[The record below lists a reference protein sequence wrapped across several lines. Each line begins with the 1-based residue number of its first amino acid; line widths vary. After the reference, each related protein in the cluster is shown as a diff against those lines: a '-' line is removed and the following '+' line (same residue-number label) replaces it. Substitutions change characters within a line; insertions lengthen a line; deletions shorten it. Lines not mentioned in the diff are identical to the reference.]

1 MWIFKNKKYLITNIL
16 IILSFILLIYLSNFL
31 FYQKYVTNNNL
42 FLNNVIANILE
53 KYPNITKEEIVSLLN
68 NSNENNNILSEYGI
82 YLDNSYV
89 LNNNE
94 LVKYNNISNLVL
106 VIFLSLSLFIIYLI
120 KLKKVNKELNYILS
134 YLKDINM
141 GIYKLEIDSNDETSF
156 SLLKNEL
163 LKTTIMLKEI
173 ASINQKDKVLLKKSL
188 EDISH
193 QIKTPLTTI
202 TLILDNIDE
211 TNYKEKVKDM
221 KRIVV
226 NLNFLINSLLKLAR
240 FDANTITFKRDKIL
254 VSNLLDKVILNVS
267 ILADLKEIEIIKK
280 GDLHSFIKG
289 DFNWEEEALT
299 NILKNSL
306 EHSLNNKNIE
316 IIVENNK
323 LYTSITIKDNG
334 VGISEHDLKHIF
346 ERFYKCENSTS
357 SSVGIGLSLAKSI
370 IEHDEG
376 SISVT
381 SKAGIGTSF
390 IIKYFKFLKCS

>member
-16 IILSFILLIYLSNFL
+16 IIISFILLIYLSNFL

-42 FLNNVIANILE
+42 FLNNVISNILE

-68 NSNENNNILSEYGI
+68 NSNGNSNILSEYGI

-89 LNNNE
+89 LNNNK
-94 LVKYNNISNLVL
+94 LVKYNNISNLIL
-106 VIFLSLSLFIIYLI
+106 VILLSLSLLIIYLI

-254 VSNLLDKVILNVS
+254 VSDLLDKVILNVS
-267 ILADLKEIEIIKK
+267 ILADLKEIEIIKR
-280 GDLHSFIKG
+280 GDLQSFIKG

-323 LYTSITIKDNG
+323 LYTSITIKDQG

-376 SISVT
+376 SISVI
-381 SKAGIGTSF
+381 SKVGIGTSF
-390 IIKYFKFLKCS
+390 IIKYFK

>member
-1 MWIFKNKKYLITNIL
+1 MLIFKNKKYLITNIL
-16 IILSFILLIYLSNFL
+16 IIISFLLLIYISNSL
-31 FYQKYVTNNNL
+31 FYQKYINNNNL

-68 NSNENNNILSEYGI
+68 NNKNKNKNILNEYGI

-89 LNNNE
+89 LNNNK

-106 VIFLSLSLFIIYLI
+106 VILLSLSLFIIYLI

-134 YLKDINM
+134 YLKNINM

-156 SLLKNEL
+156 SILKNEL

-202 TLILDNIDE
+202 TLILDNINE

-254 VSNLLDKVILNVS
+254 VSDLLDKVILNVS

-280 GDLHSFIKG
+280 GELHSFVKG

-306 EHSLNNKNIE
+306 EHSLKNNNIE

-334 VGISEHDLKHIF
+334 VGINEHDLKHIF

-376 SISVT
+376 SISVI
-381 SKAGIGTSF
+381 SKVGVGTSF
-390 IIKYFKFLKCS
+390 IIKYFK

>member
-31 FYQKYVTNNNL
+31 FYQKYINNNNL
-42 FLNNVIANILE
+42 FLNNVISNILE

-68 NSNENNNILSEYGI
+68 NSNGNSNILSEYGI

-89 LNNNE
+89 LNNNK

-106 VIFLSLSLFIIYLI
+106 VILLSLSLFIIYLI

-381 SKAGIGTSF
+381 SKVGIGTSF
-390 IIKYFKFLKCS
+390 IIKYFK

>member
-16 IILSFILLIYLSNFL
+16 IILSFILLIYFSNFL

-89 LNNNE
+89 LNNNK

-141 GIYKLEIDSNDETSF
+141 GIYKLEIDSNDESSF

-381 SKAGIGTSF
+381 SKVGIGTSF
-390 IIKYFKFLKCS
+390 IIKYFK

>member
-16 IILSFILLIYLSNFL
+16 IIISFILLIYLSNFL
-31 FYQKYVTNNNL
+31 FYQKYINNNNL
-42 FLNNVIANILE
+42 FLNNVISNILE

-68 NSNENNNILSEYGI
+68 NSNGNSNILSEYGI

-89 LNNNE
+89 LNNNK

-141 GIYKLEIDSNDETSF
+141 GIYKLEIDSNDESSF

-173 ASINQKDKVLLKKSL
+173 ASINQKDKVSLKKSL

-334 VGISEHDLKHIF
+334 VGINEHDLKHIF

-390 IIKYFKFLKCS
+390 IIKYFK

>member
-1 MWIFKNKKYLITNIL
+1 MWTFKNKKYLITNIL

-68 NSNENNNILSEYGI
+68 NSNGNNNILSEYGI

-89 LNNNE
+89 LNNNK

-141 GIYKLEIDSNDETSF
+141 GIYKLEIDSNDESSF

-173 ASINQKDKVLLKKSL
+173 ASINQKDKVSLKKSL

-306 EHSLNNKNIE
+306 EHSLNKKNIE

-381 SKAGIGTSF
+381 SKVGIGTSF
-390 IIKYFKFLKCS
+390 IIKYFK

>member
-1 MWIFKNKKYLITNIL
+1 MLIFKNKKYLITNIL
-16 IILSFILLIYLSNFL
+16 IILIFILLIYISNSL
-31 FYQKYVTNNNL
+31 FYQKYINNNNL
-42 FLNNVIANILE
+42 FLNNVIDNILE

-68 NSNENNNILSEYGI
+68 NNNNNKNKNILNEYGI

-89 LNNNE
+89 LNNNK

-106 VIFLSLSLFIIYLI
+106 VILLSLSLFIIYLI

-134 YLKDINM
+134 YLKNINM

-202 TLILDNIDE
+202 TLILDNINE

-254 VSNLLDKVILNVS
+254 VSDLLDKVILNVS

-280 GDLHSFIKG
+280 VELHSFVKG

-306 EHSLNNKNIE
+306 EHSLKNNNIE

-323 LYTSITIKDNG
+323 LYTSITIKDQG

-376 SISVT
+376 SISVI
-381 SKAGIGTSF
+381 SKVGVGTSF
-390 IIKYFKFLKCS
+390 IIKYFK

>member
-1 MWIFKNKKYLITNIL
+1 MLIFKNKKYLITNIL
-16 IILSFILLIYLSNFL
+16 IILSFILLIYLSNSL
-31 FYQKYVTNNNL
+31 FYQKYINNNNL

-68 NSNENNNILSEYGI
+68 NSNGNSNILSEYGI

-89 LNNNE
+89 LNNNK

-106 VIFLSLSLFIIYLI
+106 IILLSLSLLIIYLI
-120 KLKKVNKELNYILS
+120 KLKKVNKELNYILT

-221 KRIVV
+221 KRIVI

-267 ILADLKEIEIIKK
+267 ILADLKEIEIIKR
-280 GDLHSFIKG
+280 GDLQSFIKG

-334 VGISEHDLKHIF
+334 VGINEHDLKHIF

-376 SISVT
+376 SISVI
-381 SKAGIGTSF
+381 SKVGIGTSF
-390 IIKYFKFLKCS
+390 IIKYFK

>member
-1 MWIFKNKKYLITNIL
+1 MLIFKNKKYLITNIL
-16 IILSFILLIYLSNFL
+16 IILSFIFLIYLSNFL
-31 FYQKYVTNNNL
+31 FYQEYINNNNL
-42 FLNNVIANILE
+42 FLNNVISNILK

-68 NSNENNNILSEYGI
+68 NSNGNSNILSEYGI

-89 LNNNE
+89 LNNNK

-106 VIFLSLSLFIIYLI
+106 VILLSLSLFIIYLI
-120 KLKKVNKELNYILS
+120 KLKKANKELNYILT

-254 VSNLLDKVILNVS
+254 VSDLLDKVILNVS
-267 ILADLKEIEIIKK
+267 ILADLKEIEIIKR
-280 GDLHSFIKG
+280 GDLQSFIKG

-306 EHSLNNKNIE
+306 EHSLNNKRIE
-316 IIVENNK
+316 IIVDDNK

-334 VGISEHDLKHIF
+334 VGISEHDLRHIF

-376 SISVT
+376 SISVI
-381 SKAGIGTSF
+381 SKVGVGTSF
-390 IIKYFKFLKCS
+390 IIKYFK

>member
-1 MWIFKNKKYLITNIL
+1 MLIFKNKKYLITNIL
-16 IILSFILLIYLSNFL
+16 IIISFLLLIYLSNFL
-31 FYQKYVTNNNL
+31 FYQKYINNNNL

-68 NSNENNNILSEYGI
+68 NNKNKNKNILNEYGI

-89 LNNNE
+89 LNNNK

-106 VIFLSLSLFIIYLI
+106 VILLSLSLFIIYLI

-134 YLKDINM
+134 YLKNINM

-280 GDLHSFIKG
+280 GDLQSFIKG

-334 VGISEHDLKHIF
+334 VGINEHDLKHIF

-357 SSVGIGLSLAKSI
+357 SSIGIGLSLAKSI

-376 SISVT
+376 SISVI
-381 SKAGIGTSF
+381 SKVGVGTSF
-390 IIKYFKFLKCS
+390 IIKYFK

>member
-16 IILSFILLIYLSNFL
+16 IILSFILLIYFSNFL

-68 NSNENNNILSEYGI
+68 NSNENSNILSEYGI

-89 LNNNE
+89 LNNNK

-106 VIFLSLSLFIIYLI
+106 VIILSLSLLIIYLI

-221 KRIVV
+221 KRIVI

-254 VSNLLDKVILNVS
+254 VSDLLDKVILNVS

-280 GDLHSFIKG
+280 GDLQSFIKG

-381 SKAGIGTSF
+381 SKVGIGTSF
-390 IIKYFKFLKCS
+390 IIKYFK

>member
-68 NSNENNNILSEYGI
+68 NSNGNNNILSEYGI

-89 LNNNE
+89 LNNNK

-141 GIYKLEIDSNDETSF
+141 GIYKLEIDSNDESSF

-173 ASINQKDKVLLKKSL
+173 ASINQKDKVSLKKSL

-390 IIKYFKFLKCS
+390 IIKYFK

>member
-1 MWIFKNKKYLITNIL
+1 MLIFKNKKYLITNIL
-16 IILSFILLIYLSNFL
+16 IILIFILLIYISNSL
-31 FYQKYVTNNNL
+31 FYQKYINNNNL

-68 NSNENNNILSEYGI
+68 NNNNNNKNKNILNEYGI

-89 LNNNE
+89 LNNNK
-94 LVKYNNISNLVL
+94 LVKYNNISNLAL
-106 VIFLSLSLFIIYLI
+106 VILLSLSLLIIYLI

-134 YLKDINM
+134 YLKNINM

-202 TLILDNIDE
+202 TLILDNINE

-254 VSNLLDKVILNVS
+254 VSDLLDKVILNVS

-280 GDLHSFIKG
+280 GELHSFVKG

-306 EHSLNNKNIE
+306 EHSLKNNNIE

-323 LYTSITIKDNG
+323 LYTSITIKDQG

-376 SISVT
+376 SISVI
-381 SKAGIGTSF
+381 SKVGVGTSF
-390 IIKYFKFLKCS
+390 IIKYFK

>member
-1 MWIFKNKKYLITNIL
+1 MLIFKNKKYLITNIL
-16 IILSFILLIYLSNFL
+16 IIISFILLIYFSNFL
-31 FYQKYVTNNNL
+31 FYQKYINNNNL
-42 FLNNVIANILE
+42 FLNNVISNILE

-68 NSNENNNILSEYGI
+68 NSNGNSNILSEYGI

-89 LNNNE
+89 LNNNK

-106 VIFLSLSLFIIYLI
+106 VILLSLSLFIIYLI
-120 KLKKVNKELNYILS
+120 KLKKVNKELTYILT

-240 FDANTITFKRDKIL
+240 FDANTITFKRDKIS
-254 VSNLLDKVILNVS
+254 VSDLLDKVILNVS
-267 ILADLKEIEIIKK
+267 ILADLKEIEIIKR
-280 GDLHSFIKG
+280 GDLQSFIKG

-306 EHSLNNKNIE
+306 EHSLNNKSIE

-376 SISVT
+376 SISVI
-381 SKAGIGTSF
+381 SKVGVGTSF
-390 IIKYFKFLKCS
+390 IIKYFK

>member
-16 IILSFILLIYLSNFL
+16 IIISFILLIYLSNFL
-31 FYQKYVTNNNL
+31 FYQKYINNNNL
-42 FLNNVIANILE
+42 FLNNVISNILE

-68 NSNENNNILSEYGI
+68 NSNGNNNILSEYGI

-89 LNNNE
+89 LNNNK

-141 GIYKLEIDSNDETSF
+141 GIYKLEIDSNDESSF

-173 ASINQKDKVLLKKSL
+173 ASINQKDKVSLKKSL

-280 GDLHSFIKG
+280 GDLQSSIKG

-390 IIKYFKFLKCS
+390 IIKYFK

>member
-1 MWIFKNKKYLITNIL
+1 MLIFKNKKYLIINIL
-16 IILSFILLIYLSNFL
+16 IIISFLLLIYLSNFL
-31 FYQKYVTNNNL
+31 FYQKYINNNNL

-68 NSNENNNILSEYGI
+68 NNKNKNKNILNEYGI

-89 LNNNE
+89 LNNNK

-106 VIFLSLSLFIIYLI
+106 VILLSLSLFIIYLI

-134 YLKDINM
+134 YLKNINM

-202 TLILDNIDE
+202 TLILDNINE

-254 VSNLLDKVILNVS
+254 VSDLLDKVILNVS

-280 GDLHSFIKG
+280 GELHSFVKG

-306 EHSLNNKNIE
+306 EHSLKNNNIE

-323 LYTSITIKDNG
+323 LYTSITIKDQG

-376 SISVT
+376 SISVI
-381 SKAGIGTSF
+381 SKVGVGTSF
-390 IIKYFKFLKCS
+390 IIKYFK

>member
-1 MWIFKNKKYLITNIL
+1 MLIFKNKKYLITNIL
-16 IILSFILLIYLSNFL
+16 IILIFILLIYISNSL
-31 FYQKYVTNNNL
+31 FYQKYINNNNL
-42 FLNNVIANILE
+42 FLNNVIDNILE

-68 NSNENNNILSEYGI
+68 NNNNNKNKNILNEYGI

-89 LNNNE
+89 LNNNK

-106 VIFLSLSLFIIYLI
+106 VILLSLSLFIIYLI

-134 YLKDINM
+134 YLKNINM

-254 VSNLLDKVILNVS
+254 VSDLLDKVILNVS

-280 GDLHSFIKG
+280 GELHSFVKG

-306 EHSLNNKNIE
+306 EHSLKNNNIE

-323 LYTSITIKDNG
+323 LYTSITIKDQG

-376 SISVT
+376 SISVI
-381 SKAGIGTSF
+381 SKVGVGTSF
-390 IIKYFKFLKCS
+390 IIKYFK

>member
-16 IILSFILLIYLSNFL
+16 IIISFILLIYLSNFL
-31 FYQKYVTNNNL
+31 FYQKYINNNNL
-42 FLNNVIANILE
+42 FLNNVISNILE

-68 NSNENNNILSEYGI
+68 NSNGNSNILSEYGI

-89 LNNNE
+89 LNNNK

-141 GIYKLEIDSNDETSF
+141 GIYKLEIDSNDESSF

-173 ASINQKDKVLLKKSL
+173 ASINQKDKVSLKKSL

-390 IIKYFKFLKCS
+390 IIKYFK

>member
-1 MWIFKNKKYLITNIL
+1 MLIFKNKKYLITNIL
-16 IILSFILLIYLSNFL
+16 IIISFLLLIYISNSL
-31 FYQKYVTNNNL
+31 FYQKYINNNNL
-42 FLNNVIANILE
+42 FLNNVISNILE

-68 NSNENNNILSEYGI
+68 NNKNKNKNILNEYGI

-89 LNNNE
+89 LNNNK

-106 VIFLSLSLFIIYLI
+106 VILLSLSLFIIYLI

-134 YLKDINM
+134 YLKNINM

-202 TLILDNIDE
+202 TLILDNINE

-254 VSNLLDKVILNVS
+254 VSDLLDKVILNVS

-280 GDLHSFIKG
+280 GELHSFVKG

-306 EHSLNNKNIE
+306 EHSLKNNNIE

-323 LYTSITIKDNG
+323 LYTSITIKDQG

-376 SISVT
+376 SISVI
-381 SKAGIGTSF
+381 SKVGVGTSF
-390 IIKYFKFLKCS
+390 IIKYFK

>member
-16 IILSFILLIYLSNFL
+16 IILSFILLIYFSNFL

-68 NSNENNNILSEYGI
+68 NSNGNNNILSEYGI

-89 LNNNE
+89 LNNNK

-106 VIFLSLSLFIIYLI
+106 VLLLSLSLFIIYLI
-120 KLKKVNKELNYILS
+120 KLRKVNKELNYILT

-221 KRIVV
+221 KRIVI

-280 GDLHSFIKG
+280 GDLQSFIKG

-381 SKAGIGTSF
+381 SKVGIGTSF
-390 IIKYFKFLKCS
+390 IIKYFK

>member
-16 IILSFILLIYLSNFL
+16 IIISFILLIYLSNFL
-31 FYQKYVTNNNL
+31 FYQKYINNNNL
-42 FLNNVIANILE
+42 FLNNVISNILE

-68 NSNENNNILSEYGI
+68 NSNGNSNILSEYGI

-89 LNNNE
+89 LNNNK

-173 ASINQKDKVLLKKSL
+173 ASINQKDKVSLKKSL

-202 TLILDNIDE
+202 TLILDNINE

-240 FDANTITFKRDKIL
+240 FDANTITFKRDKII
-254 VSNLLDKVILNVS
+254 VSDLLDKVILNVS
-267 ILADLKEIEIIKK
+267 ILADLKEIEIIKN
-280 GDLHSFIKG
+280 GELHSFIKG

-306 EHSLNNKNIE
+306 EHSLNNNIE

-334 VGISEHDLKHIF
+334 VGINEHDLKHIF

-376 SISVT
+376 SISVI
-381 SKAGIGTSF
+381 SKVGVGTSF
-390 IIKYFKFLKCS
+390 IIKYFK

>member
-1 MWIFKNKKYLITNIL
+1 MLIFKNKKYLITNIL
-16 IILSFILLIYLSNFL
+16 IILIFILLIYISNSL
-31 FYQKYVTNNNL
+31 FYQKYINNNNL
-42 FLNNVIANILE
+42 FLNNVISNILE

-68 NSNENNNILSEYGI
+68 NNKNKNKNILIEYGI

-89 LNNNE
+89 LNNNK

-106 VIFLSLSLFIIYLI
+106 VILLSLSLFIIYLI

-134 YLKDINM
+134 YLKNINM

-254 VSNLLDKVILNVS
+254 VSDLLDKVILNVS

-280 GDLHSFIKG
+280 GELHSFVKG

-306 EHSLNNKNIE
+306 EHSLKNNNIE

-323 LYTSITIKDNG
+323 LYTSITIKDQG

-376 SISVT
+376 SISVI
-381 SKAGIGTSF
+381 SKVGVGTSF
-390 IIKYFKFLKCS
+390 IIKYFK

>member
-1 MWIFKNKKYLITNIL
+1 MLIFKNKKYLITNIL
-16 IILSFILLIYLSNFL
+16 IIICFLLLIYLSNFL
-31 FYQKYVTNNNL
+31 FYQKYINNNNL

-68 NSNENNNILSEYGI
+68 NNKNKNKNILNEYGI

-89 LNNNE
+89 LNNNK

-106 VIFLSLSLFIIYLI
+106 VILLSLSLFIIYLI

-134 YLKDINM
+134 YLKNINM

-280 GDLHSFIKG
+280 GDLQSFIKG

-334 VGISEHDLKHIF
+334 VGINEHDLKHIF

-357 SSVGIGLSLAKSI
+357 SSIGIGLSLAKSI

-376 SISVT
+376 SISVI
-381 SKAGIGTSF
+381 SKVGVGTSF
-390 IIKYFKFLKCS
+390 IIKYFK

>member
-1 MWIFKNKKYLITNIL
+1 MLIFKNKKYLITNIL
-16 IILSFILLIYLSNFL
+16 IILIFILLIYISNSL
-31 FYQKYVTNNNL
+31 FYQKYINNNNL
-42 FLNNVIANILE
+42 FLNNVISNILE

-68 NSNENNNILSEYGI
+68 NNKNKNKNILNEYGI

-89 LNNNE
+89 LNNNK

-106 VIFLSLSLFIIYLI
+106 VILLSLSLFIIYLI

-134 YLKDINM
+134 YLKNINM

-202 TLILDNIDE
+202 TLILDNINE

-254 VSNLLDKVILNVS
+254 VSDLLDKVILNVS

-280 GDLHSFIKG
+280 GELHSFVKG

-306 EHSLNNKNIE
+306 EHSLKNNNIE

-323 LYTSITIKDNG
+323 LYTSITIKDQG

-376 SISVT
+376 SISVI
-381 SKAGIGTSF
+381 SKVGVGTSF
-390 IIKYFKFLKCS
+390 IIKYFK

>member
-16 IILSFILLIYLSNFL
+16 IIISFILLIYLSNFL
-31 FYQKYVTNNNL
+31 FYQKYINNNNL
-42 FLNNVIANILE
+42 FLNNVISNILE

-68 NSNENNNILSEYGI
+68 NSNGNSNILSEYGI

-89 LNNNE
+89 LNNNK

-106 VIFLSLSLFIIYLI
+106 VILLSLSLFIIYLI

-173 ASINQKDKVLLKKSL
+173 ASINQKDKVSLKKSL

-240 FDANTITFKRDKIL
+240 FDANTITFKKDEIL

-381 SKAGIGTSF
+381 SKVGIGTSF
-390 IIKYFKFLKCS
+390 IIKYFK

>member
-16 IILSFILLIYLSNFL
+16 IILSFILLIYFSNFL

-68 NSNENNNILSEYGI
+68 NSNGNNNILSEYGI

-89 LNNNE
+89 LNNNK

-106 VIFLSLSLFIIYLI
+106 VLLLSLNLFIIYLI
-120 KLKKVNKELNYILS
+120 KLRKVNKELNYILS

-221 KRIVV
+221 KRIVI

-280 GDLHSFIKG
+280 GDLQSFIKG

-381 SKAGIGTSF
+381 SKVEIGTSF
-390 IIKYFKFLKCS
+390 IIKYFK

>member
-1 MWIFKNKKYLITNIL
+1 MLIFKNKKYLITNIL
-16 IILSFILLIYLSNFL
+16 IIISFLLLIYLSNFL
-31 FYQKYVTNNNL
+31 FYQKYINNNNL
-42 FLNNVIANILE
+42 FLNNVISNILE

-68 NSNENNNILSEYGI
+68 NSNGNSNILSEYGI

-89 LNNNE
+89 LNNNK
-94 LVKYNNISNLVL
+94 LVKYNNIFNLVL
-106 VIFLSLSLFIIYLI
+106 VILLSLSLFIIYLI

-202 TLILDNIDE
+202 TLILDNINE

-240 FDANTITFKRDKIL
+240 FDANTITFKRDKII
-254 VSNLLDKVILNVS
+254 VSDLLDKVILNVS

-280 GDLHSFIKG
+280 GELHSFIKG

-306 EHSLNNKNIE
+306 EHSLNNNIE

-334 VGISEHDLKHIF
+334 VGINEHDLKHIF

-376 SISVT
+376 SISVI
-381 SKAGIGTSF
+381 SKVGVGTSF
-390 IIKYFKFLKCS
+390 IIKYFK

>member
-16 IILSFILLIYLSNFL
+16 IILSFILLIYFSNFL

-68 NSNENNNILSEYGI
+68 NSNGNNNILSEYGI

-89 LNNNE
+89 LNNNK

-106 VIFLSLSLFIIYLI
+106 VLLLSLSLFIIYLI
-120 KLKKVNKELNYILS
+120 KLRKVNKELNYILT

-221 KRIVV
+221 KRIVI

-280 GDLHSFIKG
+280 GDLQSFIKG

-381 SKAGIGTSF
+381 SKVWIGTSF
-390 IIKYFKFLKCS
+390 IIKYFK

>member
-1 MWIFKNKKYLITNIL
+1 MLIFKNKKYLITNIL
-16 IILSFILLIYLSNFL
+16 IIISFLLLIYLSNFL
-31 FYQKYVTNNNL
+31 FYQKYINNNNL

-68 NSNENNNILSEYGI
+68 NNNNKNKNILNEYGI

-89 LNNNE
+89 LNNNK

-106 VIFLSLSLFIIYLI
+106 VILLSLSLLIIYLI

-134 YLKDINM
+134 YLKNINM

-254 VSNLLDKVILNVS
+254 VSDLLDKVILNVS

-280 GDLHSFIKG
+280 GDLQSFIKG

-334 VGISEHDLKHIF
+334 VGINEHDLKHIF

-376 SISVT
+376 SISVI
-381 SKAGIGTSF
+381 SKVGVGTSF
-390 IIKYFKFLKCS
+390 IIKYFK

>member
-1 MWIFKNKKYLITNIL
+1 MLIFKNKKYLITNIL
-16 IILSFILLIYLSNFL
+16 IILIFILLIYISNSL
-31 FYQKYVTNNNL
+31 FYQKYINNNNL
-42 FLNNVIANILE
+42 FLNNVIDNILE

-68 NSNENNNILSEYGI
+68 NNNNNKNKNILNEYGI

-89 LNNNE
+89 LNNNK
-94 LVKYNNISNLVL
+94 LVKYNNISNLAL
-106 VIFLSLSLFIIYLI
+106 VILLSLSLLIIYLI

-134 YLKDINM
+134 YLKNINM

-254 VSNLLDKVILNVS
+254 VSDLLDKVILNVS

-280 GDLHSFIKG
+280 GELHSFVKG

-306 EHSLNNKNIE
+306 EHSLKNNNIE

-323 LYTSITIKDNG
+323 LYTSITIKDQG

-376 SISVT
+376 SISVI
-381 SKAGIGTSF
+381 SKVGVGTSF
-390 IIKYFKFLKCS
+390 IIKYFK

>member
-16 IILSFILLIYLSNFL
+16 IIISFLLLIYLSNFL
-31 FYQKYVTNNNL
+31 FYQKYINNNNL

-68 NSNENNNILSEYGI
+68 NNKGNKNILNEYGI

-89 LNNNE
+89 LNNNK

-106 VIFLSLSLFIIYLI
+106 VILLSLSLFIIYLI

-134 YLKDINM
+134 YLKNINM

-202 TLILDNIDE
+202 TLILDNINE

-240 FDANTITFKRDKIL
+240 FDANTITFKRDKII
-254 VSNLLDKVILNVS
+254 VSDLLDKVILNVS
-267 ILADLKEIEIIKK
+267 ILADLKEIEIIKR
-280 GDLHSFIKG
+280 GDLQSFIKG

-306 EHSLNNKNIE
+306 EHSLKNNNIE

-334 VGISEHDLKHIF
+334 VGINEHDLKHIF

-376 SISVT
+376 SISVI
-381 SKAGIGTSF
+381 SKVGVGTSF
-390 IIKYFKFLKCS
+390 IIKYFK

>member
-1 MWIFKNKKYLITNIL
+1 MLIFKNKKYLITNIL
-16 IILSFILLIYLSNFL
+16 IILIFILLIYISNSL
-31 FYQKYVTNNNL
+31 FYQKYINNNNL
-42 FLNNVIANILE
+42 FLNNVISNILE

-68 NSNENNNILSEYGI
+68 NNKNKNKNILNEYGI

-89 LNNNE
+89 LNNNK

-106 VIFLSLSLFIIYLI
+106 VILLSLSLFIIYLI

-134 YLKDINM
+134 YLKNINM

-254 VSNLLDKVILNVS
+254 VSDLLDKVILNVS
-267 ILADLKEIEIIKK
+267 ILADLKEIEIIKR
-280 GDLHSFIKG
+280 GDLQSFITG

-306 EHSLNNKNIE
+306 EHSLKNNNIE

-323 LYTSITIKDNG
+323 LYTSITIKDQG

-376 SISVT
+376 SISVI
-381 SKAGIGTSF
+381 SKVGVGTSF
-390 IIKYFKFLKCS
+390 IIKYFK

>member
-16 IILSFILLIYLSNFL
+16 IILSFILLIYFSNFL

-53 KYPNITKEEIVSLLN
+53 KYPNITKKEIVSLLN
-68 NSNENNNILSEYGI
+68 NSNGNNNILSEYGI

-89 LNNNE
+89 LNNNK

-106 VIFLSLSLFIIYLI
+106 VILLSLNLFIIYLI
-120 KLKKVNKELNYILS
+120 KLRKVNKELNYILS

-221 KRIVV
+221 KRIVI

-280 GDLHSFIKG
+280 GDLQSFIKG

-334 VGISEHDLKHIF
+334 VGINEHDLKHIF

-381 SKAGIGTSF
+381 SKVGIGTSF
-390 IIKYFKFLKCS
+390 IIKYFK

>member
-16 IILSFILLIYLSNFL
+16 IIISFILLIYLSNFL
-31 FYQKYVTNNNL
+31 FYQKYINNNNL
-42 FLNNVIANILE
+42 FLNNVISNILE

-68 NSNENNNILSEYGI
+68 NSNGNSNILSEYGI

-89 LNNNE
+89 LNNNK

-134 YLKDINM
+134 YLKNINM

-202 TLILDNIDE
+202 TLILDNINE

-390 IIKYFKFLKCS
+390 IIKYFK

>member
-16 IILSFILLIYLSNFL
+16 IIISFILLIYLSNFL
-31 FYQKYVTNNNL
+31 FYQKYINNNNL
-42 FLNNVIANILE
+42 FLNNVISNILE

-68 NSNENNNILSEYGI
+68 NSNGNSNILSEYGI

-89 LNNNE
+89 LNNNK

-106 VIFLSLSLFIIYLI
+106 VILLSLSLFIIYLI

-173 ASINQKDKVLLKKSL
+173 ASINQKDKVSLKKSL

-390 IIKYFKFLKCS
+390 IIKYFK

>member
-1 MWIFKNKKYLITNIL
+1 MLIFKNKKYLITNIL
-16 IILSFILLIYLSNFL
+16 IILIFILLIYISNSL
-31 FYQKYVTNNNL
+31 FYQKYINNNNL
-42 FLNNVIANILE
+42 FLNNVIDNILE

-68 NSNENNNILSEYGI
+68 NNNNNKNKNILNEYGI

-89 LNNNE
+89 LNNNK
-94 LVKYNNISNLVL
+94 LVKYNNISNLAL
-106 VIFLSLSLFIIYLI
+106 VILLSLSLLIIYLI

-134 YLKDINM
+134 YLKNINM

-202 TLILDNIDE
+202 TLILDNINE

-254 VSNLLDKVILNVS
+254 VSDLLDKVILNVS

-280 GDLHSFIKG
+280 GELHSFVKG

-306 EHSLNNKNIE
+306 EHSLKNNNIE

-323 LYTSITIKDNG
+323 LYTSITIKDQG
-334 VGISEHDLKHIF
+334 VGINEHDLKHIF

-376 SISVT
+376 SISVI
-381 SKAGIGTSF
+381 SKVGVGTSF
-390 IIKYFKFLKCS
+390 IIKYFK

>member
-1 MWIFKNKKYLITNIL
+1 MLIFKNKKYLITNIL
-16 IILSFILLIYLSNFL
+16 IILIFILLIYISNSL
-31 FYQKYVTNNNL
+31 FYQKYINNNNL

-68 NSNENNNILSEYGI
+68 NSNGNSNILSEYGI

-89 LNNNE
+89 LNNNK

-106 VIFLSLSLFIIYLI
+106 VILLSLSLLIIYLI

-134 YLKDINM
+134 YLKNINM

-202 TLILDNIDE
+202 TLILDNINE

-254 VSNLLDKVILNVS
+254 VSDLLDKVILNVS

-280 GDLHSFIKG
+280 GELHSFVKG

-323 LYTSITIKDNG
+323 LYTSITIKDQG

-376 SISVT
+376 SISVI
-381 SKAGIGTSF
+381 SKVGVGTSF
-390 IIKYFKFLKCS
+390 IIKYFK

>member
-1 MWIFKNKKYLITNIL
+1 MLIFKNKKYLITNIL
-16 IILSFILLIYLSNFL
+16 IIISFLLLIYLSNFL
-31 FYQKYVTNNNL
+31 FYQKYINNNNL

-68 NSNENNNILSEYGI
+68 NNKNKNKNILNEYGI

-89 LNNNE
+89 LNNNK

-106 VIFLSLSLFIIYLI
+106 VILLSLSLFIIYLI

-134 YLKDINM
+134 YLKNINM

-280 GDLHSFIKG
+280 GDLQSFIKG

-306 EHSLNNKNIE
+306 EYSLNNKNIE

-334 VGISEHDLKHIF
+334 VGINEHDLKHIF

-357 SSVGIGLSLAKSI
+357 SSIGIGLSLAKSI

-376 SISVT
+376 SISVI
-381 SKAGIGTSF
+381 SKVGVGTSF
-390 IIKYFKFLKCS
+390 IIKYFK

>member
-1 MWIFKNKKYLITNIL
+1 MLIFKNKKYLITNIL
-16 IILSFILLIYLSNFL
+16 IILIFILLIYISNSL
-31 FYQKYVTNNNL
+31 FYQKYINNNNL
-42 FLNNVIANILE
+42 FLNNVISNILE

-68 NSNENNNILSEYGI
+68 NNKGNKNILNEYGI

-89 LNNNE
+89 LNNNK

-106 VIFLSLSLFIIYLI
+106 VILLSLSLFIIYLI
-120 KLKKVNKELNYILS
+120 KLKKVNKELNYILT

-202 TLILDNIDE
+202 TLILDNINE

-254 VSNLLDKVILNVS
+254 VSDLLDKVILNVS
-267 ILADLKEIEIIKK
+267 ILADLKEIEIIKM
-280 GDLHSFIKG
+280 GDLQSFIKG

-334 VGISEHDLKHIF
+334 VGINEHDLKHIF

-376 SISVT
+376 SISVI
-381 SKAGIGTSF
+381 SKVGVGTSF
-390 IIKYFKFLKCS
+390 IIKYFK

>member
-16 IILSFILLIYLSNFL
+16 IILSFILLIYFSNFL

-68 NSNENNNILSEYGI
+68 NSNGNNNILSEYGI

-89 LNNNE
+89 LNNNK

-106 VIFLSLSLFIIYLI
+106 VLLLSLNLFIIYLI
-120 KLKKVNKELNYILS
+120 KLRKVNKELNYILS

-221 KRIVV
+221 KRIVI

-280 GDLHSFIKG
+280 GDLQSFIKG

-381 SKAGIGTSF
+381 SKVGIGTSF
-390 IIKYFKFLKCS
+390 IIKYFK